1 MERDEVYVPKTRSDL
16 GIPKVPNHEIDW
28 DEYFGDTPVY
38 TLYMLIRQQLCAF
51 PAYLL
56 WNVSGQKNYPRG
68 TNHFSPNS
76 ILFTPGQA
84 HLVMTSNLG
93 LLSVGYCL
101 WLASGRWGAV
111 EVLKYYGIP
120 WLLVTHWF
128 VMITYLHHTDRILP
142 HYRGRTWNF
151 QRGAAATVDRN
162 FLGWQGRFF
171 LHDVAHFHVIHHFF
185 PKMPFYH
192 GPEATE
198 YLKAFIGDHYH
209 YSEASVFKAL
219 WESYNDC
226 QFVEDE

>member
-1 MERDEVYVPKTRSDL
+1 M
-16 GIPKVPNHEIDW
+16 
-28 DEYFGDTPVY
+28 
-38 TLYMLIRQQLCAF
+38 A
-51 PAYLL
+51 
-56 WNVSGQKNYPRG
+56 
-68 TNHFSPNS
+68 
-76 ILFTPGQA
+76 
-84 HLVMTSNLG
+84 SNLG

-185 PKMPFYH
+185 PKMPFCKLITALVRSSRLTGIADH

-209 YSEASVFKAL
+209 YSEAPVFKAL

-226 QFVEDE
+226 QFVEDEGRLHNIAANLCLLTRVLQARSCSIETEKEER